1 MADCSRC
8 DDYRWVCENHPER
21 PWEGPRACACGG
33 AGAPCPAC
41 NASEVTMPE
50 MPDDFV
56 EDRTI
61 QRGKF
66 IGVWVGGDGDD
77 ADHFMKCET
86 CGCWIDS
93 QDLGSVFDHEG
104 PLPHPD
110 SAQLGSKQGVCGARH
125 PAFRG

>member
-8 DDYRWVCENHPER
+8 DDYRWVCENHPKR

-41 NASEVTMPE
+41 NVSEVTVPE

-66 IGVWVGGDGDD
+66 IGKWVGGGGDD
-77 ADHFMKCET
+77 ADNFMRCET
-86 CGCWIDS
+86 CGGWIDCR
-93 QDLGSVFDHEG
+93 DLRSVFDHEG

-110 SAQLGSKQGVCGARH
+110 RAQ
-125 PAFRG
+125 

>member
-1 MADCSRC
+1 MADCPRC
-8 DDYRWVCENHPER
+8 DDCRWVCENHPER
-21 PWEGPRACACGG
+21 PWEGSRACDCGG

-41 NASEVTMPE
+41 NASEGTVPE

-61 QRGKF
+61 ER
-66 IGVWVGGDGDD
+66 GDD

-86 CGCWIDS
+86 CGGWIDS
-93 QDLGSVFDHEG
+93 RDLRSVFDHEG

-110 SAQLGSKQGVCGARH
+110 RAH
-125 PAFRG
+125 